1 MNLIKD
7 TSPVRYGLVITYLLM
22 LAAFV
27 FVIIHIGKN
36 KLFFPH
42 YILISFF
49 VLIIIG
55 ITATQ
60 QLIYIISSIE
70 NISFRGSDKIISHLY
85 STGIAFIILLVCLFF
100 LIFIIGKVNKK
111 NFTLQEIKAQ
121 HKLEEAE
128 YEAIISNNK
137 ILRTWKHEY
146 INHLQTLFYMI
157 NTNKNDKAQEYIQQL
172 TDEMHNSTQAINSGN
187 FAVDAILSMK
197 QQEMQNNN
205 IQFNS
210 TIYLPEP
217 QTIPLNDAQIS
228 ALLGNL
234 LNNAIEAAK
243 ETKVPTINLSIKPV
257 IDNLVIEMTNSS
269 VGNYKY
275 NSSNE
280 LISSKG
286 KNRGI
291 GLKRITDIVQRVD
304 GFVEFKPEPNL
315 FTTKIIVPLLDNAI

>member
-111 NFTLQEIKAQ
+111 IFTLQEIKAQ